1 MEMALATE
9 HDSAQHRTRGRQA
22 WGDWLEGL
30 PWDHYTTLTFGI
42 NTGPDFARRAFGRWV
57 RRLEQEAGLPLLWF
71 VGFEDGRLLGR
82 LHLHALVG
90 NTREMSTAYMAKL
103 WTPGWSRIVPY
114 LPTLGAAHYVT
125 KYVTKELLD
134 YDVSP
139 NFDRAIAAR
148 DRQFRLGI
156 RTDAAPHQ
164 SPKSPKQEKHHVTN

>member
-1 MEMALATE
+1 MTNEMEA
-9 HDSAQHRTRGRQA
+9 AQQRKKVRRA
-22 WGDWLEGL
+22 WGEWLDGL

-42 NTGPDFARRAFGRWV
+42 KSGPDFARRAFGRWV

-90 NTREMSTAYMAKL
+90 NTRDLEPSYLSKVWTA
-103 WTPGWSRIVPY
+103 GFSRIVPY
-114 LPTLGAAHYVT
+114 KSKLGAAHYVT

-139 NFDRAIAAR
+139 NFASALAARNRQFGLEVGRAIPPSHEGSSNVNSNR
-148 DRQFRLGI
+148 
-156 RTDAAPHQ
+156 RT
-164 SPKSPKQEKHHVTN
+164 V